1 MEGLVMNGDKM
12 PDLWSIILNDTKVT
26 DKGLITLIE
35 NGKRL
40 SKLVWISLNNNG
52 ITDEGFKIF
61 C

>member
-1 MEGLVMNGDKM
+1 MNGDKM
-12 PDLWSIILNDTKVT
+12 PDLGSIILNDTKVT

-52 ITDEGFKIF
+52 ITDEGFKIL